1 MAAQFSDA
9 ARRAILTPPVP
20 PQVYVPPLDWPP
32 GALRPVINYGN
43 FPRYVGKERR
53 VPAYYPTALLPNATQ
68 NLIGHMPQV
77 NHTFGYYEGDYAI
90 SNEHGLSFGESTCSA
105 RTYAAPLSDDSN
117 KEFQVDI
124 VNWSKVS
131 QRIFIWDCKSP
142 RHTAGSSGVGRAS
155 ILQSQAA

>member
-1 MAAQFSDA
+1 M
-9 ARRAILTPPVP
+9 P

-68 NLIGHMPQV
+68 NLIGQMPQV
-77 NHTFGYYEGDYAI
+77 NHTYGYYEGDYAI

-105 RTYAAPLSDDSN
+105 RTYAAEMGTSTETKTVALVAPP
-117 KEFQVDI
+117 E
-124 VNWSKVS
+124 
-131 QRIFIWDCKSP
+131 
-142 RHTAGSSGVGRAS
+142 
-155 ILQSQAA
+155 